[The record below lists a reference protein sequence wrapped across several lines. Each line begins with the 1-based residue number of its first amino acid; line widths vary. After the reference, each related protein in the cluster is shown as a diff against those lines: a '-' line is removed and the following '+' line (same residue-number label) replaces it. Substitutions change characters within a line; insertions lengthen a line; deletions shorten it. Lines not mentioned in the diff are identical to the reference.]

1 MKALPLHQQHQSL
14 GATFQP
20 YGEWEVPLH
29 YGNPQR
35 EYEAVHHQAGFAD
48 LSPRGKLLV
57 TGDDRVTWLQSIIS
71 NDLLPLQP
79 GQGRYSAFMNHKGK
93 MLSYFRV
100 YLRPDTLFI
109 EDVGEV
115 GDATYQA
122 LRKFLLY
129 GTKAKLQNC
138 LDSWGILLVT
148 GPNAQELLQR
158 ALGVEVGPL
167 QSLDTLS
174 FAWEESQGFIARTE
188 ETGGQDFE
196 LFVPIEALPTL
207 WSKLSNEGKS
217 VGLQPIG
224 RSALETL
231 RIEAGLARLGSELNE
246 TIVPPEANL
255 EGVAFSLSKGCY
267 PGQEVVARMDTYGSV
282 KRRMVGLVIEGTH
295 QDVPEVGAKLFS
307 GTREVGWVSSSTL
320 SPLLQ
325 KPIAL
330 GFPLRDFTQP
340 DTHLEVQIQDHRF
353 PVSVCPLPFSTPAE
367 V

>member
-1 MKALPLHQQHQSL
+1 MKTLPLRQQHQSL

-20 YGEWEVPLH
+20 YGEWEVPKH
-29 YGNPQR
+29 YGHPQL
-35 EYEAVHHQAGFAD
+35 EYEAMHHQVGLAD
-48 LSPRGKLLV
+48 LSLRGKLLV
-57 TGDDRVTWLQSIIS
+57 TGDDRITWLQSIIS
-71 NDLLPLQP
+71 NDILPLQS

-93 MLSYFRV
+93 MLSYIRV
-100 YLRPDTLFI
+100 YRRPDTLFI

-122 LRKFLLY
+122 FKKFLLY

-148 GPNAQELLQR
+148 GPNAPDLLQR
-158 ALGVEVGPL
+158 ALGMEVGQL
-167 QSLDTLS
+167 QSLDTLH
-174 FAWEESQGFIARTE
+174 FEWEQSQGFIARTE

-196 LFVPIEALPTL
+196 LFAPIEALPTL
-207 WSKLSNEGKS
+207 WSKLSNEGKPFE
-217 VGLQPIG
+217 LQPIG
-224 RSALETL
+224 RAALETV
-231 RIEAGLARLGSELNE
+231 RIEAGLARLGPDLNE

-255 EGVAFSLSKGCY
+255 EGIAFSLSKGCY

-282 KRRMVGLVIEGTH
+282 KRRMVGLVIEGDD
-295 QDVPEVGAKLFS
+295 QGFPEAGAKILS
-307 GTREVGWVSSSTL
+307 GTREVGWISSSTF

-340 DTHLEVQIQDHRF
+340 NTHLEIQVQSQRF
-353 PVSVCPLPFSTPAE
+353 PATVRPLPFSAT